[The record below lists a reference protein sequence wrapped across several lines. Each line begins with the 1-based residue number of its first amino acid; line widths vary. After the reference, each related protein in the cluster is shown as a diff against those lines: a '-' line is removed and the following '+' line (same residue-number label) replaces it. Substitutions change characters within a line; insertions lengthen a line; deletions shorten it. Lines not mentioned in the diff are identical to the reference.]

1 MKSELQSIANA
12 IEAAVE
18 RDRMHNDPEA
28 AHRDLKAIARR
39 VRDLANASE

>member
-12 IEAAVE
+12 SEAAVE

-28 AHRDLKAIARR
+28 PIAT
-39 VRDLANASE
+39 